1 MSLSRNTVSKPPGN
15 VRCLLALVTAMVL
28 PIGAQGD
35 VTPYSGAEVAD
46 NIAVLRIEDEGV
58 HLDLEIYPRDLTAF
72 AATLSS
78 GEWSEPRPELVTY
91 DVASDKGLEDFLIV
105 RGDGTPLPLQFLT
118 AERRKRIDRASPLAG
133 MTDPI
138 TGSKIPA
145 PPDDPEVIY
154 VRAFYDFEGLKPEK
168 LIIRPPLA
176 KDENTAVS
184 IGFMVFDRAV
194 PVTRFS
200 FLNKESRFTVN
211 WSDPWFTAFANA
223 NLNRSARSG
232 TTSYLYVA
240 PRELR
245 HEVLIRSRDLAPWI
259 DQTLGTGS
267 NLDPALQSQILA
279 DALNEFATKN
289 PVAIEGE
296 QVMPSN
302 VRGSFLTL
310 GERGFQV
317 VDGPSTLNA
326 DTTFI
331 GVISSY
337 PIPTLPKE
345 ASVTWDMFDDTI
357 HEVPVTLTDVAG
369 PFLDWATPENAK
381 ITWENH
387 LKRYAEPEVSRVKAQ
402 GVVFVPLWTLF
413 TVGLSALIGL
423 IAILTSQKHM
433 RIGLS
438 VLTIGCLLI
447 GSVFWNSRSISLI
460 SPTSDQAADH
470 VAADAF
476 SQLIANVYV
485 AALEVSPEKR
495 SEALAPIVLNVDLVE
510 VSAELEASL
519 GIRVPGGGLAQIA
532 EVTDVVIVDG
542 GLNRYG
548 AFEGVAQW
556 RVDARSG
563 HWGHDHRRRVEYR
576 ARVEFR
582 PERGHWKLGA
592 ITVLEARAPDV

>member
-1 MSLSRNTVSKPPGN
+1 M
-15 VRCLLALVTAMVL
+15 LALVTALVL

-46 NIAVLRIEDEGV
+46 NIAVLRIEDEGI

-78 GEWSEPRPELVTY
+78 GEWLEPQPEMITY
-91 DVASDKGLEDFLIV
+91 DGASDKGLEDFLIV

-145 PPDDPEVIY
+145 PLDDPEVIY

-168 LIIRPPLA
+168 LIVRPPLA
-176 KDENTAVS
+176 KDEDTAVS

-200 FLNKESRFTVN
+200 FLNKDSRFTIN

-223 NLNRSARSG
+223 NLNRSTQSG

-259 DQTLGTGS
+259 DQTLSTGFK
-267 NLDPALQSQILA
+267 LDPEFQSQILA
-279 DALNEFATKN
+279 DALTEFATKN

-310 GERGFQV
+310 GENGFQV
-317 VDGPSTLNA
+317 VDSPSTLNA

-331 GVISSY
+331 GVKLSY
-337 PIPTLPKE
+337 PISALPAE

-357 HEVPVTLTDVAG
+357 REVPVTLTDVAG

-381 ITWENH
+381 VTWENH
-387 LKRYAEPEVSRVKAQ
+387 LKRYVEPRVSPVKAQ
-402 GVVFVPLWTLF
+402 GIVVVPLWTLLAVGF
-413 TVGLSALIGL
+413 SAMVGLSAIQ
-423 IAILTSQKHM
+423 TSQKRL
-433 RIGLS
+433 RIGLAILS
-438 VLTIGCLLI
+438 IGCLLI
-447 GSVFWNSRSISLI
+447 GLVFWNSRSVSII
-460 SPTSDQAADH
+460 SPTSDLPTDQ
-470 VAADAF
+470 VAEGAF

-495 SEALAPIVLNVDLVE
+495 SEALAPIVLNVDLIE
-510 VSAELEASL
+510 VSTELEASL
-519 GIRVPGGGLAQIA
+519 AIRVPGGGLAQIA
-532 EVTDVVIVDG
+532 EVTDVAIVDG

-548 AFEGVAQW
+548 AFEGLVQW
-556 RVDARSG
+556 QVDARAG

-582 PERGHWKLGA
+582 PERGSWKLGA